1 MSQTASCKGS
11 RYDDSCFSDNPSS
24 ILFKNVSSCSDVN
37 HTYWIDDRVKYLLSA
52 AFSAEVPPML
62 TCHEIFVSTFD
73 GSCPMT
79 ISLKSLGVHKYASVS
94 FSPSLI

>member
-1 MSQTASCKGS
+1 MVTLVSVITHL
-11 RYDDSCFSDNPSS
+11 PSFLKAFPPV
-24 ILFKNVSSCSDVN
+24 IVLVSDVN
-37 HTYWIDDRVKYLLSA
+37 HTYWIDDRVKYLLSV

-62 TCHEIFVSTFD
+62 TCHKRFVSRFD